1 MAYSARVRE
10 VLGGVGEFSR
20 VRVYLKDGSILE
32 GLILPR
38 PEVGDPDV
46 LLIKLE
52 NGYNVGIHIDKV
64 LKVEA
69 LGRYEPPKVE
79 IPPYG
84 AVVQGTGSGGV
95 VRYVATGGT
104 IMSRVD
110 YVTGAVYPSFSLED
124 LYLMYPELRSLATIE
139 MVNLM
144 AIFSEDMNP
153 ARWSMVAEE
162 ACRAFRSGV
171 SGVVVL
177 HGTDTMHYTAAALA
191 FALASSPGPVA
202 LVGAQRSSDRPSSDS
217 FENLYAATIVA
228 SKAEFAESV
237 VVMHEG
243 VSDGVI
249 AVHRGVRVRKM
260 HTSRRDAFI
269 SINHEPIARVLV
281 RQGKIVMNT
290 SEYKRRGELDCRPRF
305 DDKVALVKYYPGM
318 SPEIIDFLIDKGYHG
333 LVIEGTGFGHVGEQL
348 LKPIARAIESGIPV
362 VMTSQTI
369 FGRVN
374 LGVYRR
380 GVELLKIGV
389 IPGEDMHPETA
400 FVKLSWVLA
409 NSSRDINEVRRLMLT
424 PMAYEIDYRTR
435 AMDYINKPGV
445 PSELSGGLGG

>member
-1 MAYSARVRE
+1 MAYSDRVRGL
-10 VLGGVGEFSR
+10 LGGVGEFSR
-20 VRVYLKDGSILE
+20 VRIHLKDGSVLE
-32 GLILPR
+32 GMILPR

-46 LLIKLE
+46 LLVKLE
-52 NGYNVGIHIDKV
+52 NGYNAGIHVDRI

-69 LGRYEPPKVE
+69 LGKYEPPRVE
-79 IPPYG
+79 VPPYG
-84 AVVQGTGSGGV
+84 VVVSGSGSGGV
-95 VRYVATGGT
+95 VRFIATGGT

-124 LYLMYPELRSLATIE
+124 LYLMYPELRSLASIE

-153 ARWSMVAEE
+153 ARWGMIAEE
-162 ACRAFRSGV
+162 ACKAFSSGV
-171 SGVVVL
+171 RGVVVL
-177 HGTDTMHYTAAALA
+177 HGTDTLHYTAAALA
-191 FALASSPGPVA
+191 FALRSSPGPIA

-228 SKAEFAESV
+228 SQAAFAESV

-243 VSDGVI
+243 TSDGVI

-269 SINHEPIARVLV
+269 SVNSEPIARVLV
-281 RQGKIVMNT
+281 RQGKVVMNT
-290 SEYKRRGELDCRPRF
+290 GEYKGRGELTCSPRF

-318 SPEIIDFLIDKGYHG
+318 SPELLEYLIDKGYHG
-333 LVIEGTGFGHVGEQL
+333 IVIEGTGFGHVGEQL
-348 LKPIARAIESGIPV
+348 LKPIARAIGAGIPV
-362 VMTSQTI
+362 VISSQTI

-374 LGVYRR
+374 LNVYRR
-380 GVELLKIGV
+380 GVELLKLGV
-389 IPGEDMHPETA
+389 IPSEDMHPETA

-409 NSSRDINEVRRLMLT
+409 NHGGDIEEVRRVMLT
-424 PMAYEIDYRTR
+424 PLAYELNPRTR
-435 AMDYINKPGV
+435 PMDYINKPTA
-445 PSELSGGLGG
+445 PNEA

>member
-1 MAYSARVRE
+1 VAYSDRVRGL
-10 VLGGVGEFSR
+10 LGGVGEFSR
-20 VRVYLKDGSILE
+20 VRIHLKDGSVLE
-32 GLILPR
+32 GMILPR

-46 LLIKLE
+46 LLVKLE
-52 NGYNVGIHIDKV
+52 NGYNAGIHVDRI

-69 LGRYEPPKVE
+69 LGKYEPPRVE
-79 IPPYG
+79 VPPYG
-84 AVVQGTGSGGV
+84 VVVSGSGSGGV
-95 VRYVATGGT
+95 VRFIATGGT

-124 LYLMYPELRSLATIE
+124 LYLMYPELRSLASIE

-153 ARWSMVAEE
+153 ARWGMIAEE
-162 ACRAFRSGV
+162 ACKAFSSGV
-171 SGVVVL
+171 RGVVVL
-177 HGTDTMHYTAAALA
+177 HGTDTLHYTAAALA
-191 FALASSPGPVA
+191 FALQSSPGPIA

-228 SKAEFAESV
+228 SQAAFAESV

-243 VSDGVI
+243 TSDGVI

-269 SINHEPIARVLV
+269 SVNSEPIARVLV
-281 RQGKIVMNT
+281 RQGKVVMNT
-290 SEYKRRGELDCRPRF
+290 GEYKGRGELTCSPRF

-318 SPEIIDFLIDKGYHG
+318 SPELLEYLIDKGYHG
-333 LVIEGTGFGHVGEQL
+333 IVIEGTGFGHVGEQL
-348 LKPIARAIESGIPV
+348 LKPIARAIEAGIPV
-362 VMTSQTI
+362 VISSQTI

-374 LGVYRR
+374 LNVYRR
-380 GVELLKIGV
+380 GVELLKLGV
-389 IPGEDMHPETA
+389 IPSEDMHPETA

-409 NSSRDINEVRRLMLT
+409 NHGRDVEEVRRVMLT
-424 PMAYEIDYRTR
+424 PLAYELNPRTR
-435 AMDYINKPGV
+435 PMDYINKPTA
-445 PSELSGGLGG
+445 PNEA

>member
-1 MAYSARVRE
+1 VAYSDRVRGL
-10 VLGGVGEFSR
+10 LGGVGEFSR
-20 VRVYLKDGSILE
+20 VRIHLKDGSVLE
-32 GLILPR
+32 GMILPR

-46 LLIKLE
+46 LLVKLE
-52 NGYNVGIHIDKV
+52 NGYNAGIHVDRI

-69 LGRYEPPKVE
+69 LGKYEPPRVE
-79 IPPYG
+79 APPYG
-84 AVVQGTGSGGV
+84 VVVSGSGSGDV
-95 VRYVATGGT
+95 VRFIATGGT

-124 LYLMYPELRSLATIE
+124 LYLMYPELRSLASIE

-153 ARWSMVAEE
+153 ARWGMIAEE
-162 ACRAFRSGV
+162 ACKAFRSGV
-171 SGVVVL
+171 RGVVVL

-191 FALASSPGPVA
+191 FALQSSPGPIA

-228 SKAEFAESV
+228 SQAAFAESV

-243 VSDGVI
+243 TSDGVI

-269 SINHEPIARVLV
+269 SVNSEPIARVLV
-281 RQGKIVMNT
+281 RQGKVVMNT
-290 SEYKRRGELDCRPRF
+290 GEYKGRGELTCSPRF

-318 SPEIIDFLIDKGYHG
+318 SPELLEYLIDKGYHG
-333 LVIEGTGFGHVGEQL
+333 IVIEGTGFGHVGEQL
-348 LKPIARAIESGIPV
+348 LKPIARAIEAGIPV
-362 VMTSQTI
+362 VISSQTI

-374 LGVYRR
+374 LNVYRR
-380 GVELLKIGV
+380 GVELLKLGV
-389 IPGEDMHPETA
+389 IPSEDMHPETA

-409 NSSRDINEVRRLMLT
+409 NHGGDVEEVRRVMLT
-424 PMAYEIDYRTR
+424 PLAYELNLRTR
-435 AMDYINKPGV
+435 PMDYINKPTV
-445 PSELSGGLGG
+445 PNEA

>member
-1 MAYSARVRE
+1 MAYSDRVRGL
-10 VLGGVGEFSR
+10 LGGVGEFSR
-20 VRVYLKDGSILE
+20 VRIHLKDGSVLE
-32 GLILPR
+32 GMILPR

-46 LLIKLE
+46 LLVKLE
-52 NGYNVGIHIDKV
+52 NGYNAGIHVDRI

-69 LGRYEPPKVE
+69 LGKYEPPRVE
-79 IPPYG
+79 VPPYG
-84 AVVQGTGSGGV
+84 VVVSGSGSGGV
-95 VRYVATGGT
+95 VRFIATGGT

-124 LYLMYPELRSLATIE
+124 LYLMYPELRSLTSIE

-153 ARWSMVAEE
+153 ARWGMIAEE
-162 ACRAFRSGV
+162 ACKAFRSGV
-171 SGVVVL
+171 RGVVVL
-177 HGTDTMHYTAAALA
+177 HGTDTLHYTAAALA
-191 FALASSPGPVA
+191 FALRSSPGPIA

-228 SKAEFAESV
+228 SQAAFAESV

-243 VSDGVI
+243 TSDGVI

-269 SINHEPIARVLV
+269 SVNSEPIARVLV
-281 RQGKIVMNT
+281 RQGKVVMNT
-290 SEYKRRGELDCRPRF
+290 GEYKGRGELTCNPRF

-318 SPEIIDFLIDKGYHG
+318 SPELLEYLIDKGYHG
-333 LVIEGTGFGHVGEQL
+333 IVIEGTGFGHVGEQL
-348 LKPIARAIESGIPV
+348 LKPIARAIEAGIPV
-362 VMTSQTI
+362 VISSQTI

-374 LGVYRR
+374 LNVYRR
-380 GVELLKIGV
+380 GVELLKLGV
-389 IPGEDMHPETA
+389 IPSEDMHPETA

-409 NSSRDINEVRRLMLT
+409 NHGGDIEEVRRVMLT
-424 PMAYEIDYRTR
+424 PLAYELNPRTR
-435 AMDYINKPGV
+435 PMDYINKPTA
-445 PSELSGGLGG
+445 PNEA